1 MAKLAARLNIT
12 QKFVTY
18 LLFASLIPLLVAGS
32 TSYYVSRA
40 VVKEEA
46 NRYSSE
52 LVDNQKDYL
61 ELQLQQIENLIA
73 NISGVEA
80 ITSVLED
87 PRVTT
92 DTYINLTTQARINY
106 ILDGYTNLN
115 GLASIDIFTL
125 SGAHYHVGDTLDIS
139 HIHEAQRDA
148 IYINALNSNQRVYWT
163 GIEDNVNPNSAYT
176 KVVTAAKVL
185 KKLNLDTL
193 EAEPVALLLVN
204 YSADH
209 LYERFQNLKMGQGA
223 YLAVIDTKNRMVYH
237 PNRSLIGSQFDSGLV
252 EQFIGISGSFID
264 NSTNQGLMV
273 TYSHSPL
280 SGWWVVSLVPVDTLL
295 APTYVIGTTM
305 LVSLLFTFLLV
316 GLFTWMLSKRTVVP
330 IQQITQRFQLLQLGG
345 PNDELRMPSYGEDEI
360 GILVHRFNNYLDSLK
375 DKQREEDALRCSEEK
390 FRTLVENLND
400 WIWQVDERGVFTY
413 VSPNIQPLIG
423 YTSQELI
430 GKTPFD
436 LAPSSDAAE
445 FSARFTRAMAKQER
459 LTSLELRLIRK
470 DGTERMFEVN
480 AIPLFGSSGA
490 LTGYGGTCRDIT
502 QRKQAEAALR
512 ESEERYVLATQGAND
527 GIWDWDLRANLIYFS
542 PRWKTI
548 LGYSEGEITNNP
560 SEWFGRVHPEDLDQL
575 KGDIASHLDGAT
587 KRFTNEH
594 RIFHKSGRY
603 RWVSVQGLVVKEPGQ
618 KPHRMAGSLTDVSA
632 RKATEERLR
641 HDAMHDPLTNLPN
654 RAYFMDQLRRAIE
667 RARRH
672 NDFLAAVL
680 FMDLDRFKIVND
692 SLGHSSGDMMLIS
705 IAHRLEAT
713 LRAGDIVA
721 RFGGDEFAILLDDI
735 NSVND
740 AILVATRIQQE
751 LSIPFTLQGVEVFTS
766 ASIGI
771 ALTTHNYNR
780 PEDLLRDA
788 DTAMYRAKASGRARH
803 QIFDSEMHARSLAL
817 LQLETELRRAEDRH
831 EFEIFYQPVISLI
844 SGQVTTVEALLRWNH
859 PTRGLLYP
867 SDFITLAEETG
878 LIVPIGKW
886 VLQTACRQMKQWRED
901 GHREMRV
908 AVNVSIRQFQ
918 DQSLRELV
926 YTILTEADLPGECLQ
941 IEITESAAMQDFD
954 LITQTIHELSRMGV
968 QISIDDFGTSYSS
981 LGYLKRFPVSGIK
994 IDRTFIR
1001 DILEDL
1007 DDAAITT
1014 AIIAI
1019 GHILNLNVVAEG
1031 VETEKQLNFLLS
1043 QNCDEIQ
1050 GYLLDHPMPASEFSQ
1065 RLNKGTFQEFIH
1077 IGHE

>member
-1 MAKLAARLNIT
+1 MAKLVARLNIT
-12 QKFVTY
+12 QKFVAF
-18 LLFASLIPLLVAGS
+18 LLFASVIPLLAAGL

-46 NRYSSE
+46 NRYNSE
-52 LVDNQKDYL
+52 LVDNQRDYL

-87 PRVTT
+87 PSTTT

-106 ILDGYTNLN
+106 ILDGYTNLY
-115 GLASIDIFTL
+115 GLASIDIFTF

-139 HIHEAQRDA
+139 HIRQDKRDD
-148 IYINALNSNQRVYWT
+148 ILLKALDANQRVYWT

-185 KKLNLDTL
+185 KKLDLDTL

-209 LYERFQNLKMGQGA
+209 LYERFQNIKMGQGA
-223 YLAVIDTKNRMVYH
+223 YLAVIDAQNRIVYH
-237 PNRSLIGSQFDSGLV
+237 PNRTLIGDPFDGGLV
-252 EQFIGISGSFID
+252 AQFTGINGSFID
-264 NSTNQGLMV
+264 SSTNQRLMV
-273 TYSHSPL
+273 TYSHSPI
-280 SGWWVVSLVPVDTLL
+280 SGWWIVSLVPVDTLL
-295 APTYVIGTTM
+295 APTSAIGITM
-305 LVSLLFTFLLV
+305 LSALLVTFFLV

-330 IQQITQRFQLLQLGG
+330 IQQITQRFQRLQLGSL
-345 PNDELRMPSYGEDEI
+345 DEELRMPPYGEDEI
-360 GILVHRFNNYLDSLK
+360 GKLAHWFNNYLDSLK
-375 DKQREEDALRCSEEK
+375 DKQHVEEAQRHSEEK
-390 FRTLVENLND
+390 FRTLVENLSD

-413 VSPNIQPLIG
+413 ISPNTEPLIG
-423 YTSQELI
+423 YTHQELI
-430 GKTPFD
+430 GRTLFD
-436 LAPSSDAAE
+436 LTPTSEAAK
-445 FSARFTRAMAKQER
+445 FKALFNRALSNQEH
-459 LTSLELRLIRK
+459 LASLEIQLIRK
-470 DGTERMFEVN
+470 DGRERTFEMN
-480 AIPLFGSSGA
+480 AIPLFDSSGNF
-490 LTGYGGTCRDIT
+490 TGYGGTCRDVT
-502 QRKQAEAALR
+502 QRRQAEAALR
-512 ESEERYVLATQGAND
+512 ESEERYALATNGAND
-527 GIWDWDLRANLIYFS
+527 GIWDWDLRANHIYFS
-542 PRWKTI
+542 PRWKTL
-548 LGYSEGEITNNP
+548 LGYQESEITDNP

-575 KGDIASHLDGAT
+575 KGDIAAHLDGAT
-587 KRFTNEH
+587 KRFINEH

-603 RWVSVQGLVVKEPGQ
+603 RWVMVQGLVVKEPEQ

-692 SLGHSSGDMMLIS
+692 SLGHSSGDTMLIS

-740 AILVATRIQQE
+740 AILVANRIQKE

-817 LQLETELRRAEDRH
+817 LQLETELRRAVDRQ
-831 EFEIFYQPVISLI
+831 EFVIFYQPVISLV

-859 PTRGLLYP
+859 PVRGILTP
-867 SDFITLAEETG
+867 DEFMSLAEETG
-878 LIVPIGKW
+878 LIVSIGKW
-886 VLQTACRQMKQWRED
+886 VLQTACRQMKQWREA

-918 DQSLRELV
+918 DQSLRDLV
-926 YTILTEADLPGECLQ
+926 HSILVDTDLPGECLQ

-1001 DILEDL
+1001 DILEDV

-1043 QNCDEIQ
+1043 QSCDEIQ
-1050 GYLLDHPMPASEFSQ
+1050 GFLLDHPMPASEFTQ
-1065 RLNKGTFQEFIH
+1065 RLNKGTFQEFSLV
-1077 IGHE
+1077 GR

>member
-1 MAKLAARLNIT
+1 MAKLVARLNIT
-12 QKFVTY
+12 QKFVAF
-18 LLFASLIPLLVAGS
+18 LLFASVVPLLAAGL

-46 NRYSSE
+46 NRYNSE
-52 LVDNQKDYL
+52 LVDNQRDYL

-139 HIHEAQRDA
+139 HIRQDKRDD
-148 IYINALNSNQRVYWT
+148 ILIKALNSDQRVYWT

-185 KKLNLDTL
+185 KKLDLDTL

-209 LYERFQNLKMGQGA
+209 LYERFQNLKMSQGA
-223 YLAVIDTKNRMVYH
+223 YLAVIDAQNRIVYH
-237 PNRSLIGSQFDSGLV
+237 PNRSLIGDPFNGELVAQFT
-252 EQFIGISGSFID
+252 GINGSFID
-264 NSTNQGLMV
+264 SSTYQRLMV
-273 TYSHSPL
+273 TYSHSPI
-280 SGWWVVSLVPVDTLL
+280 SGWWIVSLVPVDTLL
-295 APTYVIGTTM
+295 APTSAIGFTM
-305 LVSLLFTFLLV
+305 LSALLVTFLLV

-330 IQQITQRFQLLQLGG
+330 IQQITHRFQLLQSGSL
-345 PNDELRMPSYGEDEI
+345 DEELRMPTYGEDEI
-360 GILVHRFNNYLDSLK
+360 GKLAHWFNNYLDSLK
-375 DKQREEDALRCSEEK
+375 DKQHAEEAQRHSEEK
-390 FRTLVENLND
+390 FRTLVENLSD
-400 WIWQVDERGVFTY
+400 WIWQVDEQGVFTY
-413 VSPNIQPLIG
+413 ISPNTEPLIG
-423 YTSQELI
+423 YTHQELI
-430 GKTPFD
+430 GRRPIDLTPTD
-436 LAPSSDAAE
+436 EAAK
-445 FSARFTRAMAKQER
+445 FSALFNRALSNQEH
-459 LTSLELRLIRK
+459 LASLEIQLIRK
-470 DGTERMFEVN
+470 DGQERTFEMN
-480 AIPLFGSSGA
+480 AIPLFDSSGKF
-490 LTGYGGTCRDIT
+490 TGYGGTCRDVT
-502 QRKQAEAALR
+502 QRRQAESALR
-512 ESEERYVLATQGAND
+512 ESEERYALATQGAND

-542 PRWKTI
+542 PRWKTL
-548 LGYSEGEITNNP
+548 LGYHESEITDNP

-575 KGDIASHLDGAT
+575 KGDIAAHLDGAT
-587 KRFTNEH
+587 KRFINEH

-603 RWVSVQGLVVKEPGQ
+603 RWVMVQGLVVKEPEQ

-692 SLGHSSGDMMLIS
+692 SLGHSSGDTMLIS

-740 AILVATRIQQE
+740 AILVATRIQKE

-788 DTAMYRAKASGRARH
+788 DTAMYRAKAGGRARH

-817 LQLETELRRAEDRH
+817 LQLETELRRAVDRQ
-831 EFEIFYQPVISLI
+831 EFMIFYQPVISLVN
-844 SGQVTTVEALLRWNH
+844 GQVTTVEALLRWNH
-859 PTRGLLYP
+859 PVRGILTP
-867 SDFITLAEETG
+867 VDFMSLAEETG
-878 LIVPIGKW
+878 LIVSIGKW
-886 VLQTACRQMKQWRED
+886 VLQTACRQMKQWREA

-918 DQSLRELV
+918 DLSLRDLV
-926 YTILTEADLPGECLQ
+926 HNILVETDLPGECLQ
-941 IEITESAAMQDFD
+941 IEIAESAAMQDFD

-1001 DILEDL
+1001 DILEDV

-1043 QNCDEIQ
+1043 QSCDEIQ
-1050 GYLLDHPMPASEFSQ
+1050 GFLLDHPMPASEFTQ
-1065 RLNKGTFQEFIH
+1065 RLNKGTFQEFSH
-1077 IGHE
+1077 IGR